1 MARRLS
7 AVEGR
12 HELAIPAGFREP
24 SLVTG
29 RRSLVEGRCDAAE
42 EGLLRAM
49 APGSSLGTRLVLPVV
64 PITLVVAAFGFRN
77 D

>member
-42 EGLLRAM
+42 EGLLRPI
-49 APGSSLGTRLVLPVV
+49 APGS
-64 PITLVVAAFGFRN
+64 IWFH
-77 D
+77 

>member
-12 HELAIPAGFREP
+12 HELAIPAGFCEP

-29 RRSLVEGRCDAAE
+29 RSLVEGRCDAAE